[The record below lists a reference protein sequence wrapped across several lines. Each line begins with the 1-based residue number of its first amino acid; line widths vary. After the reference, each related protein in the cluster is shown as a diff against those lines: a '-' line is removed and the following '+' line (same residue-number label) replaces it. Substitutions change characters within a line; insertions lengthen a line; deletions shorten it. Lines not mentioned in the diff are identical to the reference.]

1 MALRTTFAAVAD
13 PFQKVF
19 LILLCFLLR
28 VSFVILKKKKEEYL
42 YIKNVYRLIQH
53 FKELKES
60 YVKNHRAKSISART
74 PFTEQ
79 IE

>member
-1 MALRTTFAAVAD
+1 M
-13 PFQKVF
+13 F
-19 LILLCFLLR
+19 LIE
-28 VSFVILKKKKEEYL
+28 SFVCNLKKKKEEYL

>member
-19 LILLCFLLR
+19 FNLIVFLIE
-28 VSFVILKKKKEEYL
+28 SFVCNLKKKKEEYL

-60 YVKNHRAKSISART
+60 YVKNHGAKSISART